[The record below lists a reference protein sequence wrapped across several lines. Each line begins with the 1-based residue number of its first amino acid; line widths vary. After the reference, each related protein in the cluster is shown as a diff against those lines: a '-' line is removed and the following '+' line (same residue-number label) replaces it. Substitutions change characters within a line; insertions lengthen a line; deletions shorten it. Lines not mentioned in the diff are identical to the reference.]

1 MKRSQLA
8 LLKAYDVRPVK
19 RRGQNFLIDGNMA
32 RSIAVDCLELSDAIL
47 EIGAGGGALTGPL
60 LDGGARVVAVEVD
73 RRLCEL
79 LRAEFGQQ
87 PGFRLLE
94 TDLTRLDWA
103 ATLSQ
108 VGDKPLI
115 AGNLPYVLTSEVLFA
130 LAGLQGRVAGAV
142 CMVQR
147 EVADRLVAEPGSKT
161 FGLLSV
167 VLRSLFTVRIVRT
180 VPARVFWPA
189 PEVASAVV
197 RLVPKTP
204 WDEIEYGRLLRVAK
218 RLFGQRRK
226 KVATLLRSLYNL
238 TSAEVTRLAAEV
250 GFDPDQRPEQLD
262 LEVWRRLAAHLPEGE
277 DA

>member
-8 LLKAYDVRPVK
+8 LLKAYDIRPVK

-87 PGFRLLE
+87 AGFRLLE

-204 WDEIEYGRLLRVAK
+204 WDEIEYRRLLRVAK

-226 KVATLLRSLYNL
+226 KVATLLRSMYNL
-238 TSAEVTRLAAEV
+238 TSVEVTRLAAEV

-262 LEVWRRLAAHLPEGE
+262 LEVWRRLAARLPEGE
-277 DA
+277 VT

>member
-238 TSAEVTRLAAEV
+238 TSTEVSRLAAEV

>member
-1 MKRSQLA
+1 VKRSQLA
-8 LLKAYDVRPVK
+8 LLKAYDIRPVK

-87 PGFRLLE
+87 AGFRLLE

-142 CMVQR
+142 CMMQR
-147 EVADRLVAEPGSKT
+147 EVADRIVAEPGSKT

-204 WDEIEYGRLLRVAK
+204 WDEIEYRRLLRVAK

-226 KVATLLRSLYNL
+226 KVATLLRSMYNL
-238 TSAEVTRLAAEV
+238 TSVEVTRLAAEV

-262 LEVWRRLAAHLPEGE
+262 LEVWRRLAARLPEGE
-277 DA
+277 VT